1 MANSRDWVCVRLAS
15 YEEKEE
21 SEYLTQLYRGRTGL
35 LNNTTFALLAPDG
48 ETLLAP
54 SGRGPQFVL
63 GKRGNPDQQAAPE
76 DVIAFAEVL
85 ATKAKDYDHKGDLAL
100 LPEALDV
107 RRALVVAACDNQ
119 PLVVLYAESDQARHK
134 AKAQLAEL
142 AWSEK
147 FVGRM
152 QYIVA
157 TSREELGQISGLPKG
172 DFVAII
178 EPGQF
183 GLEGKALGVLGV
195 AEEKADVAKLLR
207 KGLKSYRRK
216 DLPSREH
223 RQKGR
228 RADATWETVLPVTDE
243 GKPPQRG
250 DAPARD

>member
-15 YEEKEE
+15 YEEEKEG
-21 SEYLTQLYRGRTGL
+21 EYLTQLYRGRTGL

-63 GKRGNPDQQAAPE
+63 GKRGNPDQKAAPE

-85 ATKAKDYDHKGDLAL
+85 AAKAKDYDYKGDLAL

-119 PLVVLYAESDQARHK
+119 PLVVLYAESDQARRK

-142 AWSEK
+142 AWSEA
-147 FVGRM
+147 FLGRM

-157 TSREELGQISGLPKG
+157 TSREELSEISDLPEG
-172 DFVAII
+172 DFIAVI
-178 EPGQF
+178 EANQF
-183 GLEGKALGVLGV
+183 GLEGKVLGSLD
-195 AEEKADVAKLLR
+195 ATKRKADLSKLLR
-207 KGLKSYRRK
+207 QGLKSYTRV

-223 RQKGR
+223 RLQGR
-228 RADATWETVLPVTDE
+228 RANAQWETVMPVTDE
-243 GKPPQRG
+243 GKPPRRG
-250 DAPARD
+250 DAPPRD